1 MPRPHRNKAARAGM
15 NGGGDAA
22 RLFSAVS
29 IVEQGHDYSLV
40 ANEVR
45 RKGRFA
51 GSAGDLVLYGPSD
64 GKLIPVG
71 HVREIA
77 GVEQVV
83 YGLVEGFPDIAYSF
97 SPDTGGILIELHATA
112 YDHID
117 EIASRERKNLL
128 IYQEV
133 FLCGTALPQ
142 PYPVT
147 GPQSAWSH
155 PFRATASAT
164 RMPSTAAETMPP
176 A

>member
-1 MPRPHRNKAARAGM
+1 M
-15 NGGGDAA
+15 GGVRCGEVIF
-22 RLFSAVS
+22 RCKHC
-29 IVEQGHDYSLV
+29 HDCSPV

-64 GKLIPVG
+64 GKLIPIG
-71 HVREIA
+71 HVRKIV
-77 GVEQVV
+77 GVEQVG
-83 YGLVEGFPDIAYSF
+83 YGPVEGFPDIVYSF
-97 SPDTGGILIELHATA
+97 SPGIGGILIELHATA

-128 IYQEV
+128 IYQEI
-133 FLCGTALPQ
+133 FLCGTAFPQ
-142 PYPVT
+142 PYPIT
-147 GPQSAWSH
+147 GPQSAY

-164 RMPSTAAETMPP
+164 RMPSTAAETIPP